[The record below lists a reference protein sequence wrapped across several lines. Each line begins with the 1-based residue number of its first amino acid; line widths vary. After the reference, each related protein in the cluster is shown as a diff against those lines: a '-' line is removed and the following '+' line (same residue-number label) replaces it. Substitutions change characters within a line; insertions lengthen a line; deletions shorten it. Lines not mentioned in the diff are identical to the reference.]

1 MNRETVSGIVKDI
14 ICEQMG
20 CDLDNVMDCTSLAG
34 DLGADSLDLVEIYYK
49 LEARFDIN
57 IDIEESLE
65 TITVYKIID
74 AVVSKL

>member
-14 ICEQMG
+14 ICEQMD
-20 CDLDNVMDCTSLAG
+20 CDLDDVMDCTSLAG